1 MGGGGGGVF
10 SQQIDFTI
18 SKVKKTMSLEKVHPH
33 SVRILPKTKSKH
45 HDFFKPLFG
54 KNAQPGTLKK
64 CSTLKK
70 RRKRFCKLCPR
81 NRQSRKSRGK
91 VIIRIVKI
99 YSYLHKLNFFK
110 SFFHKQKMF
119 FKSTSG
125 SRS

>member
-1 MGGGGGGVF
+1 MRGGGGGGVF

-18 SKVKKTMSLEKVHPH
+18 RKVKKTMSLEKVHPH

-45 HDFFKPLFG
+45 HDFVYPFLE
-54 KNAQPGTLKK
+54 K

-91 VIIRIVKI
+91 VIIRIVKK
-99 YSYLHKLNFFK
+99 YSYLHKLNFFE
-110 SFFHKQKMF
+110 SSFHKQKMF